1 MENRHTNI
9 PTKVEEKFSFMNLIR
24 KLLNRTNKI
33 KDVKGKVKY
42 ISYPPK
48 RGFSNKQKREIKE
61 LEINDVLIVGE
72 NREVSLKELSNLK
85 KLSLGNGVIAVTEG
99 SIPNTGLEILELS
112 ETVKQI
118 PPNAIIDSS
127 IKIVQGKDFA
137 IATNSDNVTSD
148 IYMDTDERLH
158 FIETKEVSISAIS
171 NTENGEE
178 SKQETIAEKAVKE
191 LLEATSSFENKQTL
205 YVFDEGK
212 LGTRRHQIHA
222 VLDKFPMP
230 ENRSKSFADEK
241 LIGILINGV
250 EEIDL
255 EELSK
260 YQNLQ
265 EIYINKNIK
274 VNDAGIEDIYT
285 SDNNAKYIKI
295 IRERELTI

>member
-158 FIETKEVSISAIS
+158 FIETKEFSISAIN

-212 LGTRRHQIHA
+212 LGTRRYQIHA

-230 ENRSKSFADEK
+230 ENRSKSFADDK